1 MFTYFNN
8 QQIMIKLPL
17 TDTIFYNSELFYLG
31 LTIQMCLKTLTAF
44 INTLAILAFTCCC
57 NNMIKLCDT

>member
-1 MFTYFNN
+1 
-8 QQIMIKLPL
+8 MIKLPL

-31 LTIQMCLKTLTAF
+31 LTIQMCPKTLIAF
-44 INTLAILAFTCCC
+44 INTLTILAFTCCC